1 MLYIGDKNF
10 CCIINH
16 DYLRSIASG
25 LAVCMGVIMLR
36 KLKIAIHKF
45 LLEMAKDN
53 QELYGKDRMD
63 CCKLNS
69 DRSKKR

>member
-1 MLYIGDKNF
+1 
-10 CCIINH
+10 
-16 DYLRSIASG
+16 
-25 LAVCMGVIMLR
+25 MGVRMFKKI
-36 KLKIAIHKF
+36 KIAIHKF
-45 LLEMAKDN
+45 LLEMAKEN